1 MKTGSSTAWT
11 ASFKNGIHT
20 RRDGGDASI
29 RCGGDQVGV
38 CREHLQGYGHPMTR
52 RACESETMYNPKF
65 TKHRKL
71 EITKPTISK
80 VQEKSS
86 TSTATLT
93 KRNLHPTTNPS
104 TTMRA
109 AKKLECSH
117 TLFKK
122 SPPLQSTSF
131 LTFLYQTRTI
141 QSGRRQLSSDHTR
154 DQRPW
159 IPFETDGQGTL
170 SPQRLY
176 GHQRQSTITNPE
188 REAFRKL
195 FNMVIKNPPRT
206 SKGLAK
212 QSDEELRTRYQ
223 QPEATEILE
232 NAAKAVRQS
241 SPPEADNLER
251 FPEPLRYM
259 AAVANQKIQEQQR
272 MKRTEEELS
281 KLQTEA
287 IALDDPVVKLQE
299 AQHAH
304 VEPLLHAARTD
315 RDLWMVL
322 EDHVFSVIRRLNL
335 DGKGVQASP
344 KSPNHNRAQ
353 APRNPSN
360 EQEEKTESLKTA
372 DISSNSNETEKP
384 EQLAIIGPNYPSF
397 LLIAI
402 RQLRTHFPAWQ
413 TWSDFRK
420 IDELLKEM
428 DNSGLE
434 FDENTLELLHKIKG
448 EGERALMGKQGEVK
462 RLWWNTEMVRSG
474 WDSVVEWIPLIQERH
489 LAAAVRLANESVYEA
504 SGES

>member
-1 MKTGSSTAWT
+1 M
-11 ASFKNGIHT
+11 
-20 RRDGGDASI
+20 
-29 RCGGDQVGV
+29 
-38 CREHLQGYGHPMTR
+38 
-52 RACESETMYNPKF
+52 
-65 TKHRKL
+65 
-71 EITKPTISK
+71 
-80 VQEKSS
+80 
-86 TSTATLT
+86 
-93 KRNLHPTTNPS
+93 
-104 TTMRA
+104 
-109 AKKLECSH
+109 
-117 TLFKK
+117 
-122 SPPLQSTSF
+122 
-131 LTFLYQTRTI
+131 
-141 QSGRRQLSSDHTR
+141 
-154 DQRPW
+154 
-159 IPFETDGQGTL
+159 
-170 SPQRLY
+170 
-176 GHQRQSTITNPE
+176 
-188 REAFRKL
+188 
-195 FNMVIKNPPRT
+195 
-206 SKGLAK
+206 
-212 QSDEELRTRYQ
+212 
-223 QPEATEILE
+223 E

-272 MKRTEEELS
+272 MRRTEEELS

-322 EDHVFSVIRRLNL
+322 EDHVFSVIRRLDL
-335 DGKGVQASP
+335 DDKGVQASP

-353 APRNPSN
+353 APRNPSS

-402 RQLRTHFPAWQ
+402 RQLRTHFPASNLPFQIIPTIKQLGRGSYILGASTPLYNELIAATWQ